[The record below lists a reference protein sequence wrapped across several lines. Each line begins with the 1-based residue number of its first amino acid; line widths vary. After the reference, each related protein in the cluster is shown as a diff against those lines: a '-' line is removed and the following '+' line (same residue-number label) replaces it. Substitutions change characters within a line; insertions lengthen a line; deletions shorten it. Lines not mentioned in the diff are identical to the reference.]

1 MARFFTSDE
10 HYLHKNVNRLCGR
23 PFSHED
29 MTEGHEEL
37 IRRHNSV
44 VGPDDYV
51 WHLGD
56 FCWNYQRTEEFLS
69 RLNGTHSLVMGNH
82 DDGHSCHIKNSG
94 DPKKSRVQRARD
106 KYLAVGFFS
115 IYHETLLPLGEG
127 KILAKLC
134 HFPYWDKNEVEYEQ
148 RYLEWRPSY
157 GPQKVL
163 LRGHSHSKPDQ
174 IVKWQGGH
182 LQIDV
187 GVDGHDYTPWSE
199 DELVT
204 LVKEQLNARV

>member
-1 MARFFTSDE
+1 MTVFFTSDE
-10 HYLHKNVNRLCGR
+10 HYLHKNVNRLCNR
-23 PFSHED
+23 PFDKDD

-44 VGPDDYV
+44 VGERDTV

-56 FCWNYQRTEEFLS
+56 FCWNYQRVGDFIS
-69 RLNGTHSLVMGNH
+69 SLNGRHCLVMGNH
-82 DDGHSCHIKNSG
+82 DDGHSCHKKSTG

-106 KYLAVGFFS
+106 KYLSAGFFA
-115 IYHETLLPLGEG
+115 IYEETYYNLQG
-127 KILAKLC
+127 ILVKLC
-134 HFPYWDKNEVEYEQ
+134 HFPYWDDTAVEYEQ
-148 RYLEWRPSY
+148 RYPDWRPAY

-174 IVKWQGGH
+174 IVKWQNGH

-199 DELVT
+199 DELVK
-204 LVKEQLNARV
+204 LIKEQVNDRT